1 MARVVGADRI
11 TEYRTDI
18 RSRPFQTESYRIQT
32 DTPVTQDTV
41 FVINTND
48 ITANRTSDPRA
59 STQRIGWGGAAT
71 AQGLPIRDAD
81 PLDYTLSKN
90 GVTVPGQLT
99 LTVLAGQSVSQDTF
113 EVDAWGEFT
122 YWGPQQSLFNQVFE
136 DLETFQLDIVQAQ
149 GTTQPFTLI
158 DKTVEIFDDQA
169 YYVYDISPIALDLNG
184 DGEIGRDW
192 RNDGSRCSNFDRR
205 NGSV

>member
-1 MARVVGADRI
+1 M
-11 TEYRTDI
+11 T
-18 RSRPFQTESYRIQT
+18 SRPIEHPT
-32 DTPVTQDTV
+32 
-41 FVINTND
+41 
-48 ITANRTSDPRA
+48 PRA
-59 STQRIGWGGAAT
+59 STQRIGWGPAAT

-81 PLDYTLSKN
+81 PLDYTLSQN

-99 LTVLAGQSVSQDTF
+99 LTVRAGQTVSQDTF

-122 YWGPQQSLFNQVFE
+122 YWGPQRSLFDQVFE

-158 DKTVEIFDDQA
+158 DKTVQIFDDQA

-184 DGEIGRDW
+184 DGEIGVTGETTVRGARTSIGETVQFDIDA
-192 RNDGSRCSNFDRR
+192 DGKLDTIEWFAGDGDGILVNTMMIGAGNEIGRFSTVR
-205 NGSV
+205 